1 MKVTFAFLFIAFSLT
16 AQKEVKLNSSI
27 EKVTVFFQGAQ
38 IQHQKKTELKPGRQ
52 VIVFEKLTDFMDP
65 NSVQLKAMG
74 DLTILSVSTRKN
86 FEDLK
91 MTNSEITELNSKKNQ
106 LYDKDQLLRDEYAI
120 LQNDKNL
127 LQRNSDLKGTTI
139 GLKVV
144 ELKEA
149 YAFIHIKMQE
159 IVNRQ
164 TILVKELE
172 KLQKEINKIEQEI
185 DTRQSKPVTNYT
197 EILVEID
204 VDKVTTASFEFNY
217 ISPRASWSPY
227 YDLRSDGIG
236 KPVRLEAKALVNQ
249 NTGMEWKDIDLVLST
264 NDPYE
269 NSKEPLLK
277 EWYLNYNNYPQPK
290 NVAGRTIPTFDYSG
304 QKIRGEAIDASTGEA
319 LSFAKISFNSFPQ
332 TSAITD
338 FDGKF
343 ELIVPKGEHYINA
356 TYVGYTTSQQY
367 INAPYMKFFLQPEA
381 IVINTNSTLAS
392 GSAAQLSAGYGAQNY
407 TWSNASSPASITTN
421 GTYNTPMNL
430 ATLDVEMQTRGS
442 RKRNSKQKSA
452 SYSWDADM
460 KAEQAARNVTA
471 TAIKKDLR
479 VEYAIQTKMTIPSN
493 GQDQRVQISNYT
505 LPANYEYH
513 AVPKLDP
520 SVYLVAQVSGWE
532 KLNLLN
538 GESNLY
544 FDGTYIGKTYIDV
557 NSTKDTLSFSLGKD
571 NKIQME
577 RKKISEKSKNKTIGS
592 RQRVDVAWEI
602 KLKNNGGAK
611 IPIYIKDQFPI
622 SNLEDIKV
630 KRGDYLE
637 GKIAE
642 NSGIIT
648 WNFMLDPSQSKILN
662 FDYSVDYQK
671 GYVLYIE

>member
-1 MKVTFAFLFIAFSLT
+1 MRVTFAFFFIAFSLA

-38 IQHQKKTELKPGRQ
+38 IQHKKSTELKPGRQ
-52 VIVFEKLTDFMDP
+52 VLVFEKLTDFMDP
-65 NSVQLKAMG
+65 NSVQLKGMG

-91 MTNSEITELNSKKNQ
+91 MTNSEITELNNKKNQ
-106 LYDKDQLLRDEYAI
+106 LYDRDQILRDEYAI

-127 LQRNSDLKGTTI
+127 LQRNSDLKGSTI
-139 GLKVV
+139 GIKVV

-149 YAFIHIKMQE
+149 YAFIHLKMQE

-164 TILVKELE
+164 TVLMKELE

-185 DTRQSKPVTNYT
+185 DTRQSKPVINYT

-204 VDKVTTASFEFNY
+204 VDKNTNATFDFNY

-249 NTGMEWKDIDLVLST
+249 NTGVEWKDIDLVLST

-269 NSKEPLLK
+269 NSKEPIMK
-277 EWYLNYNNYPQPK
+277 EWYLNYNNYPAAK
-290 NVAGRTIPTFDYSG
+290 NVTGRSIPTFDYSG
-304 QKIRGEAIDASTGEA
+304 QKIRGEAIDASTGEV
-319 LSFAKISFNSFPQ
+319 LSFAKISFNSYPQ
-332 TSAITD
+332 TSAVTD
-338 FDGKF
+338 FEGKF
-343 ELIVPKGEHYINA
+343 ELVVPKGEKYINA

-367 INAPYMKFFLQPEA
+367 INAPYVKFFLQPEA
-381 IVINTNSTLAS
+381 IVMNTNSTLSS
-392 GSAAQLSAGYGAQNY
+392 GGVTQLSAGAASPNY
-407 TWSNASSPASITTN
+407 TWSNNQNISQNTASTYMSGIT
-421 GTYNTPMNL
+421 L
-430 ATLDVEMQTRGS
+430 ESELQTRGS
-442 RKRNSKQKSA
+442 RKKSSKQKAA
-452 SYSWDADM
+452 SYNWDADM

-479 VEYAIQTKMTIPSN
+479 VEYAIQSKMTIPSN

-592 RQRVDVAWEI
+592 RQKVDVAWEI

-630 KRGDYLE
+630 KRGEYLE

>member
-1 MKVTFAFLFIAFSLT
+1 MKIVWGFLLLTFSLS
-16 AQKEVKLNSSI
+16 AQKEVKLNSNI

-38 IQHQKKTELKPGRQ
+38 IQHQRKTELKPGRQ
-52 VIVFEKLTDFMDP
+52 VLVFEKITDFLDP
-65 NSVQLKAMG
+65 NSVQVKAYG

-91 MTNSEITELNSKKNQ
+91 MTHSEITELNSKKNQ

-127 LQRNSDLKGTTI
+127 LLKNSELKGTNE
-139 GLKVV
+139 GVKVT

-149 YAFIHIKMQE
+149 YAFIHVKMLE

-164 TILVKELE
+164 TVLMKELE

-185 DTRQSKPVTNYT
+185 DTRQSKPVINYT
-197 EILVEID
+197 EVLVEVD
-204 VDKVTTASFEFNY
+204 VEKTTNATFDFNY

-227 YDLRSDGIG
+227 YDLRSEGIG

-249 NTGMEWKDIDLVLST
+249 TTGIEWKDVDLVLST
-264 NDPYE
+264 NDPYQ
-269 NSKEPLLK
+269 NSNEPILT

-290 NVAGRTIPTFDYSG
+290 YTAARSIPTFDYSG
-304 QKIRGEAIDASTGEA
+304 QKIKGEAIDASTGEPLA
-319 LSFAKISFNSFPQ
+319 FAKISFNAHPSIS
-332 TSAITD
+332 TVTD

-343 ELIVPKGEHYINA
+343 EILVPKGESYINA
-356 TYVGYTTSQQY
+356 TYVGYTTAQLN
-367 INAPYMKFFLQPEA
+367 INAPYVKFFLQPEA
-381 IVINTNSTLAS
+381 IVLNNTISSVSSTQIS
-392 GSAAQLSAGYGAQNY
+392 GGYGV
-407 TWSNASSPASITTN
+407 N
-421 GTYNTPMNL
+421 GQTYNWTTPAATSSNSYMN
-430 ATLDVEMQTRGS
+430 TLPLETEILTRGS
-442 RKRNSKQKSA
+442 RKKNLKQKSNA
-452 SYSWDADM
+452 YSWDSEM
-460 KAEQAARNVTA
+460 KAEQAARNVTT
-471 TAIKKDLR
+471 TAVKKDLR
-479 VEYAIQTKMTIPSN
+479 VEYAIQSKFTIPSN
-493 GQDQRVQISNYT
+493 GQDQRVQISNFE
-505 LPANYEYH
+505 LPAMYEYH

-544 FDGTYIGKTYIDV
+544 FDGTYIGKTFIDV

-592 RQRVDVAWEI
+592 RQKVDVAWEI

-622 SNLEDIKV
+622 SNVEDIKV
-630 KRGDYLE
+630 KRGDFLE
-637 GKIAE
+637 GKVSE

-648 WNFMLDPSQSKILN
+648 WNFLLDPAQNKVLH